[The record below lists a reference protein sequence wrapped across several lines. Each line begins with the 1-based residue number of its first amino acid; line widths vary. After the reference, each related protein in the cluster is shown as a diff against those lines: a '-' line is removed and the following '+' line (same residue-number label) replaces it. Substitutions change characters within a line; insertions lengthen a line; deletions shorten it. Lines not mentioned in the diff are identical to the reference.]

1 MKDVQLSPAP
11 ARTLT
16 VLRRRLQQPAQ
27 TRSKLVSCVE
37 CCYHYSIMDE
47 AKLDGDLSRQS
58 LERRSVQGVALSLCA
73 QGMRFLLQFLSQ
85 ILLARLLI
93 PADFGLVAMAVPVL
107 TLAQTI
113 GELGLAQAVIQ
124 RATLTKADMSL
135 LFWLGILINVGLAV
149 LMLTTA
155 PMVALFYGQPRL
167 TAVLAVFAGMLVLN
181 GIAAQHMAIMARQMR
196 FARMAVIDVA
206 CLLAAVAAGISS
218 ALAGLG
224 YWSLVVMQ
232 VSNIAVIALLASILS
247 GWRPSLPARASGVRS
262 MLAFGAHLTGYNLV
276 TYAGSN
282 LDSVLIGAMS
292 GSVGL
297 GFYDRSMKLIVTPLW
312 QLSMPLA
319 RVATGL
325 LSRLQTVPADYRRAY
340 LAMLRGLLVAT
351 APGFACGA
359 LMAGTLVPAV
369 LGPQWVDAAPVV
381 AWLCASAILVPFG
394 VSAFWLFV
402 SQARVQAQLRWACI
416 RTGLSLAALVIGLH
430 WGIIGVAAAYA
441 VTSPLVQGSMVWG
454 ATRQGAV
461 RLQDIAIG
469 TYPILLCTAIGTMM
483 AYWSADWLPIPNPFA
498 KLLASLVVIYATGT
512 ASLLCFPAGIAL
524 IRDVATARH
533 ALRRAAPT

>member
-1 MKDVQLSPAP
+1 MSESVRDSSLPRP
-11 ARTLT
+11 
-16 VLRRRLQQPAQ
+16 
-27 TRSKLVSCVE
+27 
-37 CCYHYSIMDE
+37 D
-47 AKLDGDLSRQS
+47 
-58 LERRSVQGVALSLCA
+58 LERRSVQGVALSLGA
-73 QGMRFLLQFLSQ
+73 QCVRFLLQFSSQ
-85 ILLARLLI
+85 ILLARLLV

-124 RATLTKADMSL
+124 RPALTEADMSL
-135 LFWLGILINVGLAV
+135 LFWLSILANAGMAA
-149 LMLTTA
+149 LMLATA
-155 PMVALFYGQPRL
+155 PAVALFYAEPRL

-181 GIAAQHMAIMARQMR
+181 GIAAQHMALMARHMQ
-196 FARMAVIDVA
+196 FARMAAIDVA
-206 CLLAAVAAGISS
+206 CLLAAVAAGIGG

-224 YWSLVVMQ
+224 YWSLVAMQ
-232 VSNIAVIALLASILS
+232 ASNIAVIALLASILS
-247 GWRPSLPARASGVRS
+247 GWRPSLPARTSGVRS

-282 LDSVLIGAMS
+282 LDSVLIGAVS
-292 GSVGL
+292 GSVEL

-325 LSRLQTVPADYRRAY
+325 LSRLQAAPAEYRRAY
-340 LAMLRGLLVAT
+340 LAMLRGLLIAT

-381 AWLCASAILVPFG
+381 AWLCISAILVPFG

-402 SQARVQAQLRWACI
+402 SQARVQAQLKWACV

-430 WGIIGVAAAYA
+430 WGVIGVAAAYA
-441 VTSPLVQGSMVWG
+441 ITSPLVQGCMLWG
-454 ATRQGAV
+454 ATRHGAV
-461 RLQDIAIG
+461 RLQDIAVG
-469 TYPILLCTAIGTMM
+469 TYPILLCTAIGTVF
-483 AYWSADWLPIPNPFA
+483 AHWSAEWLPTHEPFA
-498 KLLASLVVIYATGT
+498 RVLASLVVIYVSGT
-512 ASLLCFPAGIAL
+512 AALLCFPAGVALVRDIAA
-524 IRDVATARH
+524 IRH
-533 ALRRAAPT
+533 AFRRA

>member
-1 MKDVQLSPAP
+1 
-11 ARTLT
+11 
-16 VLRRRLQQPAQ
+16 
-27 TRSKLVSCVE
+27 
-37 CCYHYSIMDE
+37 MDE
-47 AKLDGDLSRQS
+47 PTRNSGQPRRDLG
-58 LERRSVQGVALSLCA
+58 RRSVQGVALSLAA
-73 QGMRFLLQFLSQ
+73 QGVRFVLQFLSQ
-85 ILLARLLI
+85 ILLARLLV
-93 PADFGLVAMAVPVL
+93 PADFGLVAMAIPVL

-124 RATLTKADMSL
+124 RPTLTNAEMSL
-135 LFWLGILINVGLAV
+135 LFWLSILINAGLAA
-149 LMLTTA
+149 LMLMTA
-155 PMVALFYGQPRL
+155 PAVALFYGEPRL

-181 GIAAQHMAIMARQMR
+181 GIAAQHMALMARQMQ
-196 FARMAVIDVA
+196 FAQMAIVDVA
-206 CLLAAVAAGISS
+206 CLLAAVAAGIGS
-218 ALAGLG
+218 ALLGLG

-232 VSNIAVIALLASILS
+232 VGNIAVIALLASRLS
-247 GWRPSLPARASGVRS
+247 GWRPSLPARASGVRA

-282 LDSVLIGAMS
+282 LDNVLIGAVS
-292 GSVGL
+292 GSVSL

-325 LSRLQTVPADYRRAY
+325 LSRLQEAPADYRRAY

-359 LMAGTLVPAV
+359 MMAGTLVPAV

-402 SQARVQAQLRWACI
+402 SQARVRAQLRWACV
-416 RTGLSLAALVIGLH
+416 RTGLSLTALVIGLH
-430 WGIIGVAAAYA
+430 WGVVGVAAAYA
-441 VTSPLVQGSMVWG
+441 VASPLVQGSMVWG

-461 RLQDIAIG
+461 HLRDVAIG
-469 TYPILLCTAIGTMM
+469 TYPILLCTAIG
-483 AYWSADWLPIPNPFA
+483 AGVAHWSAGWLSLPNPFVE
-498 KLLASLVVIYATGT
+498 LLAGLATIYIASV
-512 ASLLCFPAGIAL
+512 ASLLCFPAGVAL

-533 ALRRAAPT
+533 AFRRAGP